1 MSEKNIAINNK
12 VVPYLY
18 YKGVVMANVQDLMEK
33 DIFEL
38 LHIPDLPDDK
48 KTEMLNIIN
57 ETIQARVVARIAE
70 AVSEEEAQQFSALA
84 EKDDQEA
91 MKKFL
96 TDRQI
101 SLEQLALEEALNYRI
116 ELVETLDLATNSK
129 ES

>member
-1 MSEKNIAINNK
+1 
-12 VVPYLY
+12 
-18 YKGVVMANVQDLMEK
+18 MANVQDLMEK